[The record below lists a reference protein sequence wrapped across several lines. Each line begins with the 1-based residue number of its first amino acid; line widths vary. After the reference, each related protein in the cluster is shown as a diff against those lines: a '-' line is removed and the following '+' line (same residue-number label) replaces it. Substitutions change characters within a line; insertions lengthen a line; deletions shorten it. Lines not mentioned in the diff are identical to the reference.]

1 MIPGRILRNAAG
13 IGLGAEGVTFGL
25 RAQFAPHEFTKK
37 NDPMDDDHIRYD
49 VASAVVGMR

>member
-1 MIPGRILRNAAG
+1 MEAG
-13 IGLGAEGVTFGL
+13 IALGAEGIPYGL

-37 NDPMDDDHIRYD
+37 NDPMDDDHIRCD